1 MDVVKLEDFCH
12 LNLGN
17 VTFAVRCARASLAV
31 VWRSWAGDVL
41 TACAPPL
48 QEAYQ
53 KTGRII
59 NIFLTHT
66 PHKGYPSLLNHL
78 VSLALSPGPCC
89 IFALDLFLFWSNAL
103 SPSAAPPLQTTPNVL
118 LYSAAAA
125 ACAQP
130 GMYEPVELVAKDID
144 GKIVPLLPA
153 QGASAKSWS
162 SKTVHY
168 SLPMARLSELF
179 NVNHFIVS
187 QVNPHV
193 VPFLRSLHSNS
204 RFSLGHRFAMMLGS
218 EVIHRVKQAAEL
230 GYWPRCVGSGGAVL

>member
-162 SKTVHY
+162 SKTVHLVSKT
-168 SLPMARLSELF
+168 SLSCSMHGSMTTMGVHTSSARAER
-179 NVNHFIVS
+179 VRHAAS
-187 QVNPHV
+187 QQ
-193 VPFLRSLHSNS
+193 
-204 RFSLGHRFAMMLGS
+204 HRR
-218 EVIHRVKQAAEL
+218 H
-230 GYWPRCVGSGGAVL
+230 P